1 MVLMERYGWFR
12 LVPSIGQATMQLY
25 FKWHLKPLFSQKH
38 IFHKS
43 FSVSKPADAAER
55 LLFPTAGW
63 SCLSRLVLTL
73 TAVSAARHY
82 NTRRVQGLFAE
93 SLHHWPLSNHKF
105 SSRAAPHC
113 TTDHWALPWHP
124 VAERHPG
131 AELKMQGSNK
141 KGKVRCS
148 ISSSI
153 LHYSLPD
160 LLWTALQQSYS
171 AFIKIRCN
179 SRSFSWKV
187 KMEATCQGILTTSVT
202 DFYPW
207 SKK

>member
-25 FKWHLKPLFSQKH
+25 FKWHLKPLFSEKH

-113 TTDHWALPWHP
+113 TTDHRALPWHP
-124 VAERHPG
+124 VLWLKGILGLSCKCKAAIKRERWDAQYP
-131 AELKMQGSNK
+131 AAS
-141 KGKVRCS
+141 C
-148 ISSSI
+148 I
-153 LHYSLPD
+153 
-160 LLWTALQQSYS
+160 TALQQSYS

-187 KMEATCQGILTTSVT
+187 KMEATCQGILDHKRHRFLSL
-202 DFYPW
+202 
-207 SKK
+207 K